1 MNKNKKRIM
10 GLISFILV
18 WALDALAS
26 STISIALPE
35 IQKYFT
41 ASIDSVMW
49 NVTIYTLFTATF
61 LITISK
67 LGDQFGR
74 KKVFLINNVIF
85 VVGSIISGFAISL
98 PMLIIGRAMQG
109 LAAAGLMVIS
119 MPLALSLFPK
129 EKSPMVTSIFGAT
142 QASALAV
149 GAFFS
154 GFLIEYYSWRVI
166 FYINIPIVIISIIL
180 CIKYVDEVI
189 YSNES
194 NKIDVLG
201 ILLSST
207 GLLTLIYT
215 LSNGGKFGYTSVKT
229 LSLFAVSIMCLV
241 LFINVEKKVE
251 NPIFDLSIFKIKVF
265 NFASLGLLFLGV
277 LYAISL
283 GLINFYVSDIL
294 GYSTVEIGLVY
305 VVVALGTIISSLSST
320 KIASKINVSTVPLI
334 GFIVGF
340 ISTLLLSTINPDVT
354 KVQLMFYLFLNGLAV
369 GLIIGQL
376 TSVALSSVPEEKNG
390 SASGISRL
398 AFSVGVIISIAILTA
413 NLTSNLNTAFNNSK
427 DDLISKIKVESSIDN
442 SSRNVILS
450 NLEELNQSNTKN
462 IFEKIENILSIKT
475 DRKSKYN
482 YEKFKNSSQNY
493 YKNLNNESSDAFCKT
508 FRFALIFLVGGMIS
522 CLFIRNSTVSE
533 IEDLK
538 KEDVIA

>member
-10 GLISFILV
+10 GLISFVLV

-35 IQKYFT
+35 IQKYFS
-41 ASIDSVMW
+41 ASIDSVIW
-49 NVTIYTLFTATF
+49 TVTIYTLFTATF
-61 LITISK
+61 LITVSK

-74 KKVFLINNVIF
+74 KKVFLISNIIF
-85 VVGSIISGFAISL
+85 TVGSIMCGFAISL
-98 PMLIIGRAMQG
+98 PILIIGRAMQG

-129 EKSPMVTSIFGAT
+129 EKSPWVTSIFATT

-149 GAFFS
+149 GAFLS
-154 GFLIEYYSWRVI
+154 GFLIEYYSWRII
-166 FYINIPIVIISIIL
+166 FYINIPIAIISIIL

-194 NKIDVLG
+194 NKIDVIG
-201 ILLSST
+201 IFLSST

-229 LSLFAVSIMCLV
+229 LSLFAVAIICLV
-241 LFINVEKKVE
+241 LFIKVEKKAE
-251 NPIFDLSIFKIKVF
+251 NPIFDLSIFKIKIF
-265 NFASLGLLFLGV
+265 NFASLGLLCLGV

-283 GLINFYVSDIL
+283 GLINFYTSDIL
-294 GYSTVEIGLVY
+294 GYSTIELGLVY
-305 VVVALGTIISSLSST
+305 VVVALGTIISSLFST
-320 KIASKINVSTVPLI
+320 KIASKTNVSTVPLI

-340 ISTLLLSTINPDVT
+340 ISTLLLSTINPDIN
-354 KVQLMFYLFLNGLAV
+354 KIQLMFYLFLNGLAV

-398 AFSVGVIISIAILTA
+398 AFSIGVIISIAILTA

-427 DDLISKIKVESSIDN
+427 DDLISKIKVESSIDD
-442 SSRNVILS
+442 SSKNVIIS
-450 NLEELNQSNTKN
+450 NIEELNQSNAKN
-462 IFEKIENILSIKT
+462 IFDKIENTLSLKT
-475 DRKSKYN
+475 DEKSKYN
-482 YEKFKNSSQNY
+482 YDKFENISQNY
-493 YKNLNNESSDAFCKT
+493 YKNLTIESSDAFCKT
-508 FRFALIFLVGGMIS
+508 FRFALIFLVGGMIF
-522 CLFIRNSTVSE
+522 CLFIRKSTVSE
-533 IEDLK
+533 TEDLK
-538 KEDVIA
+538 TENMIA